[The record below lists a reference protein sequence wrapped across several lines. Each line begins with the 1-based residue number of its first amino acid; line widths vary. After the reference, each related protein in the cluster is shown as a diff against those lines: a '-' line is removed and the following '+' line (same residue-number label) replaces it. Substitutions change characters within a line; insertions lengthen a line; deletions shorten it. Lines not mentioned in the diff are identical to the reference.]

1 MSLFGRLLAILLP
14 SVALLGDQEGVV
26 DRALAH
32 ARRVGRPVSRRLFCS
47 AGEIMYQWLDIYLQV
62 QVESNRN
69 LGYIWIMMKYFPG
82 FYSYTGG
89 ASVWEEAEA
98 RSNFFV

>member
-14 SVALLGDQEGVV
+14 PVALLRDQEGVV

-32 ARRVGRPVSRRLFCS
+32 ARREGRPVSRRLFCS

-62 QVESNRN
+62 QRS
-69 LGYIWIMMKYFPG
+69 G
-82 FYSYTGG
+82 SGG
-89 ASVWEEAEA
+89 KLPKFRIYMDYDEIFS
-98 RSNFFV
+98 RIL